1 VKGEG
6 LNMPVQVLK
15 DRNPSKVAVVT
26 LGATKEEGGTRTH
39 TIKVGGEASL
49 PFLHFEGENPNRPVI
64 AMEVV
69 DRVPEE
75 WNDELKKAFS
85 DVLGNPAAWAKKCV
99 EEYGADMI
107 FLRLQ
112 SADPDLG
119 NSSPEKCAQTVKDVL
134 AAVGVP
140 LAVVGCGIDEVDN
153 KVIAAVAEAC
163 AGENLLLGNA
173 TQDNYNTIV
182 AACMVHKHTVI
193 AQSPLDINICKQLNI
208 LINEMGLPLERI
220 VIDPSI
226 GGLGYGIEYAYSI
239 QERGR
244 IGALQGDKMLA
255 MPSIGSVGFEAWKAK
270 EANVGIDEFPG
281 WGDQAER
288 GILWEAVTATA
299 LLQAGLDILVMRHP
313 EAVKLVRK
321 NIDELMK
328 PNNL

>member
-1 VKGEG
+1 
-6 LNMPVQVLK
+6 MPVQVLK
-15 DRNPSKVAVVT
+15 DRNSSKVAVVT

-39 TIKVGGEASL
+39 TIKIGGEASL
-49 PFLHFEGENPNRPVI
+49 PFLHFEGENPNRSVI

-75 WNDELKKAFS
+75 WNDEVKNAFS

-99 EEYGADMI
+99 EEFGADMI
-107 FLRLQ
+107 YLRLQ

-119 NSSPEKCAQTVKDVL
+119 NSTPEKCVQTVKDVL

-163 AGENLLLGNA
+163 AGENLLLGYA
-173 TQDNYNTIV
+173 KQENYNTIV

-193 AQSPLDINICKQLNI
+193 SQSPLDINICKQLNI
-208 LINEMGLPLERI
+208 LINEMGLPLDKI

-244 IGALQGDKMLA
+244 LGALQGDKMLA
-255 MPSIGSVGFEAWKAK
+255 MPSIGTIGFEAWKAK
-270 EANVGIDEFPG
+270 EANVGVDEFPG
-281 WGDQAER
+281 WGDQSER
-288 GILWEAVTATA
+288 GILWEAVTATS

-328 PNNL
+328 PNKF